1 MWKKEEHEIPRS
13 EFEDRIERVRR
24 FAADR
29 DLAGVV
35 VYSAP
40 KIHQWNQTGHVG
52 YLTNWSNLDRITDAM
67 VLVPSQGKAALLVAG
82 VEYMLDQ
89 IEEVSWIGEVR
100 LVSSPDPRA
109 ISRAFDS
116 SVGGEAATR
125 GARSFGAEI
134 AHLLKA
140 EGLDGYPVAVSG
152 IEAMPV
158 TLYRDLER
166 NLPAGIA
173 EAPDAVAELRQFKTP
188 EEAALLR
195 RTAEISDSSYRRMAE
210 VLTPGMWGYEL
221 TAEMGRRGPAAGRRF
236 RLPLH
241 AYGSR
246 DRSEGGA
253 SCRSNAT
260 TGP

>member
-1 MWKKEEHEIPRS
+1 MRFLQWKPARTMIRCGLTDPQEYKPAVPREKILCILCIDVNNSFSGLPSGGCSSDFYRRIRPCGRKRSTRFPVRSSSGGLSGFAEFAKE
-13 EFEDRIERVRR
+13 
-24 FAADR
+24 R

-52 YLTNWSNLDRITDAM
+52 YLTNWSNLDRITDVM
-67 VLVPSQGKAALLVAG
+67 VLVPRQGKATLLVAG

-89 IEEVSWIGEVR
+89 IEEVSWIGQVR

-116 SVGGEAATR
+116 SVGGEAASR
-125 GARSFGAEI
+125 GSRSFGAEI

-166 NLPAGIA
+166 EPSG
-173 EAPDAVAELRQFKTP
+173 R
-188 EEAALLR
+188 
-195 RTAEISDSSYRRMAE
+195 YRGGA
-210 VLTPGMWGYEL
+210 
-221 TAEMGRRGPAAGRRF
+221 RRGGRAPAVQDPG
-236 RLPLH
+236 
-241 AYGSR
+241 GSR
-246 DRSEGGA
+246 IVA
-253 SCRSNAT
+253 ANC
-260 TGP
+260 